1 MHFQLSGQVVQALL
15 LATPILVVLIVFAG
29 RQYFN
34 NRTLHRWYATFWS
47 GGLIIALGLALT
59 GLNYTQTDPVVVN
72 YTAETFEDNILEMVP
87 PPAVHPPKKT
97 PPPPPPVI
105 EEVPEE
111 KLLDDEVFE
120 FVDQSIDAD
129 EAVYDQPVVTD
140 PDPVTPPPPPTRID
154 DDSEEPEIFI
164 AVENMPAFPGCET
177 LEDEGERR
185 ACTDRKLLQYIYSNL
200 NYPPIARENGIE
212 GTVVASFVIDQ
223 SGTVQQI
230 KLLKDIGANC
240 GDEVLDVLESLQTP
254 WQPGKQQGRAV
265 SVQFQL
271 PVKFRLQ
278 K

>member
-1 MHFQLSGQVVQALL
+1 MHFQLSGQVVPVLL
-15 LATPILVVLIVFAG
+15 LAAPMLVVLIVFAG
-29 RQYFN
+29 RQYLN
-34 NRTLHRWYATFWS
+34 NRTLHRWYTSFWS
-47 GGLIIALGLALT
+47 GGLIIALGLVLTAL
-59 GLNYTQTDPVVVN
+59 NVTQSDPVAMA
-72 YTAETFEDNILEMVP
+72 YSTEAFDDDILEMVP
-87 PPAVHPPKKT
+87 PPTVHPPKKT

-129 EAVYDQPVVTD
+129 AAVFNEPVAAD
-140 PDPVTPPPPPTRID
+140 PDPVAPPPPSRMDETP
-154 DDSEEPEIFI
+154 EEPEIFI

-177 LEDEGERR
+177 IDDEEKRR

-200 NYPPIARENGIE
+200 KYPPIARENSIE

-223 SGTVQQI
+223 SGSVQQI

-240 GDEVLDVLESLQTP
+240 GEEVLGVLESLQTP
-254 WQPGKQQGRAV
+254 WQPGRQQGRAV

-271 PVKFRLQ
+271 PVKFRLE

>member
-1 MHFQLSGQVVQALL
+1 MHFQLSGQVVQGLL
-15 LATPILVVLIVFAG
+15 LATPILVALIVFAG

-47 GGLIIALGLALT
+47 GGLAIALGLAFT
-59 GLNYTQTDPVVVN
+59 ALNFTQSDPVIVT
-72 YTAETFEDNILEMVP
+72 YSAEAFEDNVLEMVP
-87 PPAVHPPKKT
+87 PPTVHPPKKT

-120 FVDQSIDAD
+120 FVDQSIDAND
-129 EAVYDQPVVTD
+129 AVFSEPVAAD
-140 PDPVTPPPPPTRID
+140 PAPVAPPPPSRID
-154 DDSEEPEIFI
+154 DTSEEPDIFI
-164 AVENMPAFPGCET
+164 AVENMPTFPGCET
-177 LEDEGERR
+177 LEDEKERR
-185 ACTDRKLLQYIYSNL
+185 ACTDRKLLQYVYNNL
-200 NYPPIARENGIE
+200 KYPPIARENGIE

-223 SGTVQQI
+223 SGSVQQI

-254 WQPGKQQGRAV
+254 WQPGRQQGRAV

-271 PVKFRLQ
+271 PVKFKLQ

>member
-1 MHFQLSGQVVQALL
+1 MHFQLSGQVVQGLL
-15 LATPILVVLIVFAG
+15 LATPILVALIVFAG

-59 GLNYTQTDPVVVN
+59 VLNYTQQDPLEVT
-72 YTAETFEDNILEMVP
+72 YSAEAFEDDILEMIP
-87 PPAVHPPKKT
+87 PPTVHPPKKT

-120 FVDQSIDAD
+120 FVNQSIDAD
-129 EAVYDQPVVTD
+129 EAVYNEPVSTK
-140 PDPVTPPPPPTRID
+140 PDPVTPPPPPGRMEDTSD
-154 DDSEEPEIFI
+154 QPEVFL
-164 AVENMPAFPGCET
+164 AVEHMPAFPGCET
-177 LEDEGERR
+177 IEEEKKRR
-185 ACTDRKLLQYIYSNL
+185 ACTDRKLLQYIYNNL

-212 GTVVASFVIDQ
+212 GTVVASFVVDQ
-223 SGTVQQI
+223 TGSIQQI
-230 KLLKDIGANC
+230 KLLKDIGAKC
-240 GDEVLDVLESLQTP
+240 GDEVLDVLGSLQTS
-254 WQPGKQQGRAV
+254 WQPGRQQGRAV

-271 PVKFRLQ
+271 PVKFRLE